1 MTFHPD
7 QLRIPDR
14 QRSGAHRPHRSPL
27 LEVVPA
33 VLVLLAVLGVG
44 VGVWQLDRST
54 ASTVA
59 ASGGPAD
66 NAGAG
71 EDSTA
76 SPSPTSGG
84 SPTATASTTATASG
98 TATQSAAPTSG
109 VVDRAVALS
118 VLNATNRGGLAGRA
132 ARALRATGWSVT
144 TGNERGQQPPTTV
157 FYAASE
163 QQATAQAVADDLG
176 GSPAVQQSSQY
187 GSDRITVVL
196 GDDYNG

>member
-1 MTFHPD
+1 MTFHPE

-27 LEVVPA
+27 LEAVPA

-71 EDSTA
+71 EDATA
-76 SPSPTSGG
+76 SPSPTS
-84 SPTATASTTATASG
+84 SASAAPTA

-109 VVDRAVALS
+109 VVDRAIALS

-157 FYAASE
+157 FYAAGE

>member
-1 MTFHPD
+1 MTFNPD
-7 QLRIPDR
+7 QLRTPDR

-27 LEVVPA
+27 LEAVPA

-66 NAGAG
+66 NSGAG

-76 SPSPTSGG
+76 SPSPTSSASAAPTG
-84 SPTATASTTATASG
+84 TATA

-109 VVDRAVALS
+109 VVDRAITLS

-157 FYAASE
+157 FYAAGE
-163 QQATAQAVADDLG
+163 QQATAKAVADDLG